1 MICLAL
7 SLSLPLQSQTV
18 VFYNVENLFH
28 PDNDSLHA
36 DDDFTP
42 EGKYRWSKR
51 RYYHKLHQIARVLTC
66 IEDDYPALVGLAEVE
81 QERCVRDLCRQ
92 MPKARYKY
100 IHFDSPDRRGIDV
113 ALLYDSVA
121 FEPTVARPLPVYL
134 DSSTTTRDIL
144 YVSGN
149 FNLQSSI
156 SNLQSSIFNFQIFI
170 CHLPSQRGGSAES
183 SWKRERAKMVLRH
196 HCDSILSAD
205 STAHILVIGDMNSDP
220 QNDLQ
225 SLTLLPLN
233 IKSSIGTHRY
243 QGRWSQLDQAFVSPS
258 MAAATFS
265 VFAPDWLLEPDNKY
279 LGYKPRRTF
288 VGFRYNPDGFSDH
301 LPIVVNLK

>member
-1 MICLAL
+1 
-7 SLSLPLQSQTV
+7 
-18 VFYNVENLFH
+18 
-28 PDNDSLHA
+28 
-36 DDDFTP
+36 
-42 EGKYRWSKR
+42 
-51 RYYHKLHQIARVLTC
+51 
-66 IEDDYPALVGLAEVE
+66 
-81 QERCVRDLCRQ
+81 
-92 MPKARYKY
+92 
-100 IHFDSPDRRGIDV
+100 
-113 ALLYDSVA
+113 
-121 FEPTVARPLPVYL
+121 
-134 DSSTTTRDIL
+134 
-144 YVSGN
+144 
-149 FNLQSSI
+149 
-156 SNLQSSIFNFQIFI
+156 
-170 CHLPSQRGGSAES
+170 
-183 SWKRERAKMVLRH
+183 MVLRH

-225 SLTLLPLN
+225 PLTLLPLN

-258 MAAATFS
+258 LAAATLS